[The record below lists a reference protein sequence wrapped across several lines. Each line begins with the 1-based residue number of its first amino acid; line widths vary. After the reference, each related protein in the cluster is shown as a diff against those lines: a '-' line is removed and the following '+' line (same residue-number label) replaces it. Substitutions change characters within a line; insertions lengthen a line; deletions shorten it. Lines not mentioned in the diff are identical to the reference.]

1 MAAREPRPRCSN
13 FKQLKM
19 EPQSVNMNKMHCY
32 YASDSLLILET
43 GVFVTLCVE
52 HVTTYTLRTSVR
64 LIYIFSEVLTS
75 GLKHPFRST
84 IVFDYVN

>member
-19 EPQSVNMNKMHCY
+19 EPQSVNVNKMHCY

-52 HVTTYTLRTSVR
+52 HVILSTYLGPTNLHFLGSPNVWFKASVSFHYCIR
-64 LIYIFSEVLTS
+64 LC
-75 GLKHPFRST
+75 
-84 IVFDYVN
+84 

>member
-52 HVTTYTLRTSVR
+52 HVILRTSVR
-64 LIYIFSEVLTS
+64 LIYMFSEVLTS